1 MKSFAIVHVEER
13 LDRRRGATL
22 VELLVTA
29 LCLGLLAIGLGKAI
43 GAAAVLEQ
51 NYREESA
58 VYSALAVQLSYAER
72 YLSLATNV
80 TTNYQAGYRLETGGV
95 SFETNHWRSVSALS
109 MLIDTNMGETAMGIV
124 SGDARRDPGGMG
136 VTQRLSPYGLGRI
149 AIGTNVLVALDG
161 QGAVR
166 RLRLGA
172 ECHYR
177 KWTNG
182 TWVWTTTNLFVER
195 PVRLWNQP

>member
-1 MKSFAIVHVEER
+1 MKTCATDHVEGHP
-13 LDRRRGATL
+13 DRRCGATI
-22 VELLVTA
+22 VELLVTT
-29 LCLGLLAIGLGKAI
+29 LCLALMAIGLGKAI
-43 GAAAVLEQ
+43 GAASVLEQ

-58 VYSALAVQLSYAER
+58 VYSALALQLSYAER
-72 YLSLATNV
+72 YFSLATNV
-80 TTNYQAGYRLETGGV
+80 TANHQASYRLETGGV
-95 SFETNHWRSVSALS
+95 SFETNHWRSVSGLT
-109 MLIDTNMGETAMGIV
+109 MMIDTNLGELALGIS

-136 VTQRLSPYGLGRI
+136 ATQRLSPYGLGRL
-149 AIGTNVLVALDG
+149 ATGTNILVDLDG

-182 TWVWTTTNLFVER
+182 SWVWATTNLFVER
-195 PVRLWNQP
+195 PVRLWNQ

>member
-1 MKSFAIVHVEER
+1 MNGPATVHVEEYS
-13 LDRRRGATL
+13 DHRRGATL

-43 GAAAVLEQ
+43 GAAYVLEQ

-58 VYSALAVQLSYAER
+58 VYSALALQLSYAER

-80 TTNYQAGYRLETGGV
+80 AANVVGYRRETGGV
-95 SFETNHWRSVSALS
+95 SFETNHWMSV
-109 MLIDTNMGETAMGIV
+109 TAMTMTNTGELALGIV

-136 VTQRLSPYGLGRI
+136 VTQSISPYGLGRL
-149 AIGTNVLVALDG
+149 AHSTNILLLLDG

-177 KWTNG
+177 KWTNSK
-182 TWVWTTTNLFVER
+182 WVWTTTNLYVER